1 MLRRKALRK
10 ILITTFTLFTLFVI
24 YIIPEKVNQHY
35 LEPDIEVEYVTSL
48 GTNEVY
54 LLGPNKY
61 LVKTNVLLND
71 ESFESK
77 IRSIIDYLTVN
88 KSEKL
93 PVGLEGIIPTNTKIN
108 KISLDEGIVTV
119 DFSKELLNVLP
130 SLEERLIEAISYSIM
145 NLPEVKGVTILIDS
159 TNLDT
164 LPQSKKKL
172 PNIITKDFGINKVY
186 DIDNRNSIQKVTLY
200 YIDNINNNHYYVP
213 VTKYINDDREK
224 VSIIIDNLSSNYLY
238 DSSLM
243 SYLSGDTELI
253 NYQIEDELMLLN
265 FNNSIFTNDKLLEEV
280 SYTIAYSIFDTYD
293 VNTVLLE
300 SNGKEIAKIEK
311 DNTK

>member
-48 GTNEVY
+48 GTNEIY

-145 NLPEVKGVTILIDS
+145 NLPEVKGVTILIDG

-172 PNIITKDFGINKVY
+172 PDIITKDFGINKVY

-265 FNNSIFTNDKLLEEV
+265 FNNSIFSNDKLLEEV

>member
-48 GTNEVY
+48 GTNEIY

-164 LPQSKKKL
+164 LPQSKKKI

-300 SNGKEIAKIEK
+300 SNGKEIAKVEK